1 MDKDRKARLLESSS
15 FNGIN
20 FVEVAND
27 AETRLRVHFLNTVQ
41 LSGTIST
48 PAITGGETIRTVAV
62 KPVNDS
68 TDWQMD
74 GNSLVLNLAVASPGD
89 FSIYTLSISSKK
101 LDPFFQTVTFSF
113 KARCPSDLDCRLV
126 MPQCPAKEEDT
137 PPIDYLAKDFLSF
150 RQALVDFSA
159 LRYPE
164 WQERSEADVGVM
176 FLEAL
181 SALADDLSYTQDRI
195 AAEASLDTATQRR
208 SLVRHARMVDYEPR
222 CATASR
228 VMLQFDVDQGVNS
241 ITHGLAV
248 TAAAPDGSPVVF
260 ETGEGLLQI
269 LTGATGKRLSSPPA
283 SIASPLW
290 NAGAIKPYW
299 FDDSERCLKAGA
311 TSMKVLGHGYNF
323 QPKQLL
329 LIETK
334 AQTSADP
341 PIRQIVQLIDDSGAD
356 KPAVEDCDS
365 LFPQPADSSGLPFMT
380 CNASPPGLTAP
391 TAFTYLRWRDSD
403 KLLVDRDLT
412 QTTLSGNLVP
422 ATQGITV
429 TDERFAVAPAAP
441 SGDRTIS
448 AALVRTGP
456 REAVTNPDIPP
467 PPQYLYS
474 LKKAPLAWLAP
485 TTGPSDANPLPEIL
499 LEQTDGG
506 LPIKWDWLRRLLD
519 AEQFVNVFTLDR
531 ARYLPIARNSDDST
545 QYEYD
550 SDGGDTM
557 RFGDGVFGEIPPDT
571 AVFRVTYR
579 VGGGAKG
586 NIAANAVWHIDPAI
600 SATAKLL
607 SATNPF
613 PASGGA
619 DEETAERVR
628 RLAPQ
633 AFRALQNRAVISKD
647 YQNAAETLPWVQRA
661 GTVFRWTGSWLTV
674 FTTPDPL
681 RSEQITTDQ
690 RKELIDLLNRYRMAG
705 YESYVPEPQYV
716 SLDIEV
722 QVCALPDAF
731 RGDVQAAILARL
743 NPYSIVNGASGFF
756 NPDNFSF
763 GIPLE
768 RSNLESVIQS
778 APGVAGILCLRYRV
792 RGRTQG
798 MTEMPDVVDVAAD
811 QIIRS
816 DNDPSVPEHGSI
828 KVSILGGK

>member
-1 MDKDRKARLLESSS
+1 MEIKDRKARLLESLL
-15 FNGIN
+15 FNGID
-20 FVEVAND
+20 FVEIAND
-27 AETRLRVHFLNTVQ
+27 SQTWLRVHFLNSVQ

-48 PAITGGETIRTVAV
+48 PTITGGETIRTVSV
-62 KPVNDS
+62 SPVNDN
-68 TDWQMD
+68 TDWQTD
-74 GNSLVLNLAVASPGD
+74 GNSLILNLTVASPGD
-89 FSIYTLSISSKK
+89 FSIYRLSISSNK
-101 LDPFFQTVTFSF
+101 LDPFFQEVTFSF
-113 KARCPSDLDCRLV
+113 KARCPSSLDCRLV
-126 MPQCPAKEEDT
+126 TPQCPAEEQDI

-150 RQALVDFSA
+150 RQALLDFSA

-241 ITHGLAV
+241 IAHGLAV
-248 TAAAPDGSPVVF
+248 TGAAPDGTPVVF
-260 ETGEGLLQI
+260 ETGEGLLQT
-269 LTGATGKRLSSPPA
+269 LTDATGRRLSSPPT
-283 SIASPLW
+283 SIASSLW

-311 TSMKVLGHGYNF
+311 TSMKVLGHGFNF
-323 QPKQLL
+323 QPNQLL

-341 PIRQIVQLIDDSGAD
+341 PIRQIVQLTDNFGIGG
-356 KPAVEDCDS
+356 PVEDCDF
-365 LFPQPADSSGLPFMT
+365 LFSQPIGSSRPPFMT
-380 CNASPPGLTAP
+380 CNASPPGPTAP
-391 TAFTYLRWRDSD
+391 VAFTYLRWRDAD
-403 KLLVDRDLT
+403 KLLVDHDLT
-412 QTTLSGNLVP
+412 RTTLGGNLVP

-429 TDERFAVAPAAP
+429 TDERFAMVSASPEDPTIPVA
-441 SGDRTIS
+441 I
-448 AALVRTGP
+448 VRTGP
-456 REAVTNPDIPP
+456 REAVADTDVPP
-467 PPQYLYS
+467 PWQYLYS
-474 LKKAPLAWLAP
+474 LKKAPLAWLVP
-485 TTGPSDANPLPEIL
+485 TGPAADRIPLPEIL

-506 LPIKWDWLRRLLD
+506 LPAKWDWLRRLLD
-519 AEQFVNVFTLDR
+519 AEQFANVFTLDK
-531 ARYLPIARNSDDST
+531 ARYLPIGRNSDDSV

-550 SDGGDTM
+550 SDAGDTI
-557 RFGDGVFGEIPPDT
+557 RFGDGIFGEIPPDT

-579 VGGGAKG
+579 VGGGAIG
-586 NIAANAVWHIDPAI
+586 NIAADAVWQIDPAI
-600 SATAKLL
+600 SAKAKLR

-633 AFRALQNRAVISKD
+633 AFRTLQNRAVIPKD
-647 YQNAAETLPWVQRA
+647 YQNAAEKLPWVQRA

-681 RSEQITTDQ
+681 HSERITIDQ

-731 RGDVQAAILARL
+731 QGDVQAAILGRL
-743 NPYSIVNGASGFF
+743 NSSSVVNGQRGFF

-763 GIPLE
+763 GVPLE
-768 RSNLESVIQS
+768 RSNLESAIQS
-778 APGVAGILCLRYRV
+778 APGVAGVLCVRYRV

-798 MTEMPDVVDVAAD
+798 MTEMPDSVAVAAD
-811 QIIRS
+811 QIIRC